1 MSSSWRIHPNPARS
15 LLSRWFVPDGRE
27 IGHEITIFCNAHSR
41 SGEVCPLFLEGLPW
55 DFWTPRAGTVDIL
68 TLLHPAI
75 FLLPAVH
82 QVRQHT
88 LTGHKGHADRKH
100 RGSANGDL
108 RSVAE
113 QGTKL
118 PPGNAIQPSTSPCR
132 PQLLILCEPLSPRK
146 TFNWGV
152 KLFFKTD
159 ERDMMRDKGN

>member
-15 LLSRWFVPDGRE
+15 LLSHWFVPDGRE

-55 DFWTPRAGTVDIL
+55 DFWTPRAGTHYFNTIAPCNISASCRPSGEAACPYW
-68 TLLHPAI
+68 THE
-75 FLLPAVH
+75 
-82 QVRQHT
+82 
-88 LTGHKGHADRKH
+88 GHADRKH

-132 PQLLILCEPLSPRK
+132 PQLLVLCEPLSPRK

-159 ERDMMRDKGN
+159 